1 MSSPVTDL
9 RYTLRQLRRSPG
21 FALTAV
27 ITLALGIGATT
38 AMYSIVHSTL
48 LAPLPYPHA
57 EELVGL
63 GFEQPGELPNNP
75 QTGESADF
83 IEAQAKSFASIG
95 VADGG
100 PLGAN
105 FSSGMGAAQSIHSL
119 RVSSTYLPTLGIA
132 PILGHTFTRDEDL
145 PNAPPTVLLS
155 ENLWRRLLNA
165 DPNIFGKIVHINEDS
180 YTVIGVMPSR
190 FATVDSPDVWQPLH
204 LSVDDPG
211 YDGTNYAMIARLK
224 PGASLGQALR
234 SVIASFLYNT
244 VDGLG
249 RDAPASLLGNKTLA
263 IAISAAAMLFAAIA
277 ASLILAQRAARL
289 EPTEALRAE

>member
-1 MSSPVTDL
+1 MSS
-9 RYTLRQLRRSPG
+9 
-21 FALTAV
+21 
-27 ITLALGIGATT
+27 
-38 AMYSIVHSTL
+38 
-48 LAPLPYPHA
+48 
-57 EELVGL
+57 
-63 GFEQPGELPNNP
+63 
-75 QTGESADF
+75 
-83 IEAQAKSFASIG
+83 
-95 VADGG
+95 
-100 PLGAN
+100 
-105 FSSGMGAAQSIHSL
+105 
-119 RVSSTYLPTLGIA
+119 
-132 PILGHTFTRDEDL
+132 
-145 PNAPPTVLLS
+145 PPTVLLS
-155 ENLWRRLLNA
+155 ETLWRHSLNA
-165 DPNIFGKIVHINEDS
+165 DPNILGKIVHINEDA